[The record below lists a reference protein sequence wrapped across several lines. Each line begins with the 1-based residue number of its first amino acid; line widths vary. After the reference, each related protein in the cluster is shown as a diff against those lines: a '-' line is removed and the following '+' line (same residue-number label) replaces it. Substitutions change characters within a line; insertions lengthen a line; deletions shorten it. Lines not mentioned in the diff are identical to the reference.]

1 LAEIGIDAHSSRRE
15 RRLAEQKSM
24 TTAPRTAALPR
35 AVRTMGN
42 TKSVKAIVEHRRGI
56 VRIAVM
62 TVAFGMVGTF
72 ALPAY
77 AVTPGEHAVSVA
89 EFQARLQQEAQTVSV
104 TADAG
109 KATAARDGYSTTAAR
124 VAAATTP
131 GLTPGQAAGAPATRA
146 PSVDVSGIKSNSGV
160 LNTALALVGTPGDCT
175 AFVEQTLRN
184 MGYTVGDLGPMQFGG
199 YGTVFTD
206 PSQIQ
211 PGDIMMRGGHVAIY
225 AGPGLAAEGG
235 IGGMSYLTPIAS
247 DPNTYVEFVRVG

>member
-1 LAEIGIDAHSSRRE
+1 
-15 RRLAEQKSM
+15 M
-24 TTAPRTAALPR
+24 
-35 AVRTMGN
+35 RTMGN
-42 TKSVKAIVEHRRGI
+42 TKSVKALVQHRRGI
-56 VRIAVM
+56 ARVAVM

-89 EFQARLQQEAQTVSV
+89 EFQARLQTEAQTVSV
-104 TADAG
+104 MADAG
-109 KATAARDGYSTTAAR
+109 KATAARDGFSTTAAAR
-124 VAAATTP
+124 EVPSTTP
-131 GLTPGQAAGAPATRA
+131 GLTASQAASASGARV
-146 PSVDVSGIKSNSGV
+146 PSVDVSGIAANSSV

-247 DPNTYVEFVRVG
+247 DPNTYAQFVRVG